1 MVLTLKNVDE
11 LSLQELG
18 AMTDNHLTNNIK
30 YGQSNQKQSNIDYDK
45 IIYQALINEGKHSKV
60 LNTTRPKFSY
70 NG

>member
-1 MVLTLKNVDE
+1 MIVTLKNVDE
-11 LSLQELG
+11 LSLHESG
-18 AMTDNHLTNNIK
+18 AVTDIQVNNIIK
-30 YGQSNQKQSNIDYDK
+30 YSQSNEVPTKIDYDK